1 MGRMPTVL
9 IVDQNIDRRF
19 KVKQLAGEAQFQLCG
34 EVGYGA
40 AAVSLATEVRPD
52 VILCAMEKLLARST
66 QTIEALLDVLPE
78 TPVVAYSPDG
88 DLDVA
93 RQAMQTGARDFL
105 ALPMTVDQLKQAVY
119 DALGSEERRRQRA
132 SGAMP
137 PAPQGMVMTVF
148 GPKGGIGKTTVVTN
162 LAVALAASGHSLVVA
177 DADAG
182 FGDVAGMLD
191 IQPERTIVDL
201 SQNLENVTR
210 ETLPRFLL
218 PHDSGMML
226 LAAPPFA
233 LDWRQVTPDKF
244 RAIIDMLSRSF
255 DVVMIDTSGMLDE
268 LSLVALQ
275 SASFIL
281 WITTTEFSS
290 IKDSQAALRALRQL
304 GLHEDRV
311 RLVVN
316 EISPVNDVRPEAV
329 ADTLD
334 QPIFWRIPYDRD
346 LRRSAQ
352 LGKPVMETEPRSK
365 IAQNFRDLARR
376 ISGGDVEAAATTF
389 MGRIK
394 GGKKRR
400 QDADETAISA
410 ALEGENS

>member
-1 MGRMPTVL
+1 MGRLPTVL

-19 KVKQLAGEAQFQLCG
+19 KVKQLVGEGQYQLCG

-52 VILCAMEKLLARST
+52 VILCSMEKLLARSI
-66 QTIEALLDVLPE
+66 QTIEALIDVLPE
-78 TPVVAYSPDG
+78 TPVVAYSPDN
-88 DLDVA
+88 DLEVA

-105 ALPMTVDQLKQAVY
+105 ALPMTAEQLTHAINS
-119 DALGSEERRRQRA
+119 ALGSEERRRLRA
-132 SGAMP
+132 TGAMP
-137 PAPQGMVMTVF
+137 PTPQGLVMTVF

-162 LAVALAASGHSLVVA
+162 LAVALANSGHSLVVV

-191 IQPERTIVDL
+191 VQPERTIVDL
-201 SQNLENVTR
+201 CQHIENVTR

-218 PHDSGMML
+218 SHDSGLML

-233 LDWRQVTPDKF
+233 LDWRQVTPEKF
-244 RAIIDMLSRSF
+244 REIIDLLARSF

-268 LSLVALQ
+268 ISLKALQ
-275 SASFIL
+275 ASSFIL

-290 IKDSQAALRALRQL
+290 IKDSQSALRALRQL
-304 GLHEDRV
+304 GLREDNV

-329 ADTLD
+329 SETLD

-352 LGKPVMETEPRSK
+352 VGKPVMETAPRSK
-365 IAQNFRDLARR
+365 IAQNFRDLAGR
-376 ISGGDVEAAATTF
+376 ISGGDAEETSGGF
-389 MGRIK
+389 IGRFRS
-394 GGKKRR
+394 KKR
-400 QDADETAISA
+400 QGAEEATITAT
-410 ALEGENS
+410 LEGEKS